1 MKRASHLALGL
12 GLTFA
17 LSLTNPSLSGQADAQ
32 ELSEVQLDK
41 SAASDLYVKKRP
53 PVPEGPRIPKILRK
67 RLLKVEKEVD
77 KKRAE
82 AIKLLNEFLDSGPT
96 GDGRAEGLFKLAEL
110 VWEDARRVYLIKMDR
125 FDRKLEACRQIKGSC
140 TKPPKEPRLRFKES
154 EKLYRTLLVDHPSFR
169 RTDIVLY
176 LIGFASQE
184 AQRHDEALE
193 FFARVVQ
200 SYPDSPLFGDAWLM
214 IGEHFFSGGKWGEAR
229 KAYMAVLEHPE
240 AQGYDLALFK
250 TAWCD
255 WKLGESEQ
263 AAKRFK
269 LVLDLAAQAER
280 SGTDRERKRRSQL
293 RDEALDYLVLVFTE
307 DPNIEA
313 ADVFQ
318 FLASIGGER
327 YSKSVI
333 VRLAEVFYTQGD
345 YDRSVEA
352 FRFLIKDNPSS
363 IKATIYQRKIVD
375 AYLENLQRKEA
386 MAELK
391 VLVEDYKPGG
401 DWAKE
406 NSQHKR
412 AVRQA
417 YESTEGLVRTMA
429 KTFHADAQ
437 GLEKTQGQVDTGAYA
452 QAADTYGFYLESF
465 GKDKNAAEIRF
476 LHAEI
481 LFFKLGKMEAA
492 GDEYLTVGKT
502 SPVGKWH
509 KDALLKAMA
518 AFRRARPKN
527 IDTSK
532 RRELLLVDRKFAEAT
547 DLYATLFPADPKLV
561 GVIYE
566 NGQLFYD
573 YGDYDEAIKR
583 FGLIVTTYPD
593 HPNAGAAGD
602 RILDALNKG
611 EDYENIEDW
620 ARKLRTAKA
629 FKSPKQQA
637 RLDRLIVESIGK
649 SGEKYAESGDY
660 TKAAGFYLRIPK
672 EFPRH
677 QLAPQS
683 TFNAAV
689 LLEKA
694 KRPEQAADTYL
705 SVADRY
711 PKHSLAQQASFTAGA
726 VYESMA
732 YFERAAESY
741 ELTASRYKKGDQ
753 GAKALFNAGVLR
765 QALGQSKRAIGHY
778 ETYAKRFRRAK
789 KDAAE
794 VAFRVAVVYE
804 GAGDEGRAEKA
815 YNEYLRK
822 HRNGKHEVEA
832 MVNAARAAYKLG
844 QFRRAEAGLA
854 AALKAYKGLKGDAAK
869 SNRRFAAEA
878 RYYQGELLYRKY
890 NKVSLDVKPHKL
902 NKALNQKMK
911 LLEQASMIYLNV
923 VEFNNAA
930 WSTAALYRIGSV
942 MEEFANSLRDA
953 PTPRGLNEAESEM
966 YREALDNEVITI
978 EERAIDLYTT
988 GYKKA
993 IALKV
998 YNDYTK
1004 KLRSALGRMAASQF
1018 PPSKEARESLRL
1030 GDRTPEINIAR
1041 EVARDE

>member
-1 MKRASHLALGL
+1 MSQLARLTLALGL
-12 GLTFA
+12 ICY
-17 LSLTNPSLSGQADAQ
+17 LSASGQHGEAVAQ
-32 ELSEVQLDK
+32 ELVEVQLDK
-41 SAASDLYVKKRP
+41 SASSDLYVKKRP
-53 PVPEGPRIPKILRK
+53 SVPEGPRLPKILQK
-67 RLLKVEKEVD
+67 RLLKVEKKVD
-77 KKRAE
+77 QKRAE

-110 VWEDARRVYLIKMDR
+110 VWEDSRRVYLIKMDKY
-125 FDRKLEACRQIKGSC
+125 DRKLEYCRQNKGAC
-140 TKPPKEPRLRFKES
+140 KAAPKEPRLSFKES
-154 EKLYRTLLVDHPSFR
+154 EKLYRTLLKDHPDFR

-184 AQRHDEALE
+184 DQRYEEALN

-200 SYPDSPLFGDAWLM
+200 DYPDSPLFGDSWLM

-229 KAYMAVLEHPE
+229 KAYMAVLDHPE
-240 AQGYDLALFK
+240 AEGYDLALFK

-269 LVLDLAAQAER
+269 LVLDLAAEAER
-280 SGTDRERKRRSQL
+280 SGTERERKRRSQL

-307 DPNIEA
+307 DPTIKA
-313 ADVFQ
+313 GDVFQ

-327 YSKSVI
+327 YSKAVI
-333 VRLAEVFYTQGD
+333 VRLADVFYLQGD

-352 FRFLIKDNPSS
+352 FQFLIKDNPSS
-363 IKATIYQRKIVD
+363 IKAAVYQRKIVD

-391 VLVEDYKPGG
+391 ILVEDYNPKSA
-401 DWAKE
+401 WAKE
-406 NSQHKR
+406 NSQNKR
-412 AVRQA
+412 AIKRA
-417 YESTEGLVRTMA
+417 YSSTEGLVRNMA

-437 GLEKTQGQVDTGAYA
+437 NLEKTQKQVDKAA
-452 QAADTYGFYLESF
+452 FKQAADTYGFYLESF
-465 GKDKNAAEIRF
+465 SKDKNAAEIRF

-481 LFFKLGKMEAA
+481 LYFKLGKLEAA

-509 KDALLKAMA
+509 KDALLKAMG
-518 AFRRARPKN
+518 AFRKARPKD
-527 IDTSK
+527 IDTTK
-532 RRELLLVDRKFAEAT
+532 RRELLPVDRKFAEAT

-583 FGLIVTTYPD
+583 FGLIVTKYPD

-602 RILDALNKG
+602 RILDSLNKG

-620 ARKLRTAKA
+620 ARKLRSAKG
-629 FKSPKQQA
+629 FKSPDQQA

-660 TKAAGFYLRIPK
+660 RRAAGFYLRIPK
-672 EFPRH
+672 EFPDH
-677 QLAPQS
+677 DLAPQS

-694 KRPEQAADTYL
+694 KKPEQAADTYM

-711 PKHSLAQQASFTAGA
+711 PKHALAQKASFTAGV

-741 ELTASRYKKGDQ
+741 EITAKRFTKSDKGAD
-753 GAKALFNAGVLR
+753 ALFNAGVLR
-765 QALGQSKRAIGHY
+765 QALGQSKRAIKHY
-778 ETYAKRFRRAK
+778 ETYAKRYRNAK
-789 KDAAE
+789 KDTAE

-804 GAGDEGRAEKA
+804 KDGEEGRAEKA
-815 YNEYLRK
+815 YKSYLK
-822 HRNGKHEVEA
+822 KYRNGSHEIEA
-832 MVNAARAAYKLG
+832 MVNSARAAYKLG
-844 QFRRAEAGLA
+844 QFKRAETGLSA
-854 AALKAYKGLKGDAAK
+854 SLKAYKRLKGDKAK
-869 SNRRFAAEA
+869 ANRKYAAEA

-890 NKVSLDVKPHKL
+890 DKVSLDVKPRKL
-902 NKALNQKMK
+902 DKALKQKMK
-911 LLEQASMIYLNV
+911 LLEQASLIYLNV

-953 PTPRGLNEAESEM
+953 PTPRGLSEAEGEM

-988 GYKKA
+988 GYQKA
-993 IALKV
+993 ISLKV
-998 YNDYTK
+998 YNDYTQ
-1004 KLRSALGRMAASQF
+1004 KLRTALGRMSASQF
-1018 PPSKEARESLRL
+1018 PPSKEAREKMRL
-1030 GDRTPEINIAR
+1030 GDRTPTIEIAR
-1041 EVARDE
+1041 EVVRDE